1 MKMNQSIN
9 HLNFT
14 TNVLNQKKLTSA
26 IKLLLNLTNNAL
38 GLPPPLPFHPP
49 YPPNPIPWIRIL
61 WICEHEFSFNIF
73 FIFFFSLL
81 NMLFS
86 DKALTFNLVPTPM
99 QVQLKSKR
107 NENIKTLC
115 KSHNTLYI
123 RFYFPIFSFYPN
135 TCIDN

>member
-38 GLPPPLPFHPP
+38 GLPPPP
-49 YPPNPIPWIRIL
+49 YPFIPPIHPTPSHGL
-61 WICEHEFSFNIF
+61 GFCGYVNMNFPLIF
-73 FIFFFSLL
+73 FLFFFSLL
-81 NMLFS
+81 DMLFS